1 MEECSCLARAF
12 AANRWRKMRDPYSL
26 LGVKRDAGADEI
38 KAAWRSKAKSLHP
51 DHNQDDPNAAKRFT
65 EVGQAYD
72 LLKDP
77 ERRRR
82 FDQSFDTQQTIMQQ
96 REAARQAEER
106 AKAARARAEAVM
118 EELARANAQ
127 RAQAQAQQQAQNQN
141 QAGAASEPAE
151 DMVERIFGSGAQR
164 AAAGGGG
171 SYRAQQQSTA
181 QGSQHPGQQSAGQ
194 QSSGPKPNA
203 QQQAQASSG
212 ARASDP
218 SQDQASKAEPDE
230 KPEAP
235 KPATPLP
242 LQAIE
247 LISTLV
253 RRIRGEVPPPEK
265 APDLTVTASVSLE
278 DLLELKPSQVTLSD
292 EREVRFA
299 LEPGMSDGHVLRLK
313 GQGLRLPN
321 MQRGD
326 LVVTLQVRKDN
337 RFRLEEFD
345 LHTVLPIKLEDAV
358 LGGEAEVETPGGIVP
373 VSIPAWTGS
382 DQTARL
388 EGLGLQKED
397 GSRGDLVVEFRVLLW
412 EKPDDKVIDLMRHM
426 RYGLF
431 V

>member
-1 MEECSCLARAF
+1 MANTGLAVD
-12 AANRWRKMRDPYSL
+12 RWRKMRDPYSL

-38 KAAWRSKAKSLHP
+38 KAAWRAKAKSLHP
-51 DHNQDDPNAAKRFT
+51 DHNQDDPQATKRFS
-65 EVGQAYD
+65 EVGQAYEI
-72 LLKDP
+72 LKDP

-82 FDQSFDTQQTIMQQ
+82 FDRNFDTQQTILQQ
-96 REAARQAEER
+96 REASRQAEER

-127 RAQAQAQQQAQNQN
+127 RAQAQAQAQQEASGA
-141 QAGAASEPAE
+141 AGANEAAD

-164 AAAGGGG
+164 AASGGGGGG
-171 SYRAQQQSTA
+171 SYRAQQQTA
-181 QGSQHPGQQSAGQ
+181 GASQ
-194 QSSGPKPNA
+194 SGPRQNT

-212 ARASDP
+212 
-218 SQDQASKAEPDE
+218 
-230 KPEAP
+230 P
-235 KPATPLP
+235 KPGETPPDASAKIEPEEKIEPVKPLP

-265 APDLTVTASVSLE
+265 APDLMVTSPLSLQ
-278 DLLELKPSQVTLSD
+278 DLLELKPAQVTLSD

-326 LVVTLQVRKDN
+326 LVVTLQVQKDN
-337 RFRLEEFD
+337 RFRIEGFD

-358 LGGEAEVETPGGIVP
+358 LGGEAEVETPGGKVP

-382 DQTARL
+382 DQSARV
-388 EGLGLQKED
+388 EGLGLQRQD
-397 GSRGDLVVEFRVLLW
+397 GTRGDLVVEFRVLLW
-412 EKPDDKVIDLMRHM
+412 EKPDAKVIDLMRHM

>member
-1 MEECSCLARAF
+1 
-12 AANRWRKMRDPYSL
+12 MRDPYSL

-51 DHNQDDPNAAKRFT
+51 DHNQDDPLAAKRFS
-65 EVGQAYD
+65 EVGQAYEV
-72 LLKDP
+72 LKDP

-82 FDQSFDTQQTIMQQ
+82 FDQSFDTHQTILQQ
-96 REAARQAEER
+96 REASRQAEER

-127 RAQAQAQQQAQNQN
+127 RAQGRAQGRAQQETS
-141 QAGAASEPAE
+141 ASANANANANANTNEGAE
-151 DMVERIFGSGAQR
+151 DIVERIFGSGAQR
-164 AAAGGGG
+164 AASGGGG
-171 SYRAQQQSTA
+171 GHYRAQQQTGA
-181 QGSQHPGQQSAGQ
+181 HQ
-194 QSSGPKPNA
+194 SGPKANA
-203 QQQAQASSG
+203 QQQGSASS
-212 ARASDP
+212 
-218 SQDQASKAEPDE
+218 
-230 KPEAP
+230 AP
-235 KPATPLP
+235 KPGENPQDSNAKSETEEKVEPVKPPTPLP

-265 APDLTVTASVSLE
+265 APDLTVTSTLSLE
-278 DLLELKPSQVTLSD
+278 DLLELKPSHVVLPD

-313 GQGLRLPN
+313 NQGLRLPN

-326 LVVTLQVRKDN
+326 LVVTLQVQKDS
-337 RFRLEEFD
+337 RFRVEGFD

-358 LGGEAEVETPGGIVP
+358 LGGEAEVETPGGKVP

-382 DQTARL
+382 DQSARV
-388 EGLGLQKED
+388 EGLGLQRED

-412 EKPDDKVIDLMRHM
+412 EKPDAKVIDLMRHM